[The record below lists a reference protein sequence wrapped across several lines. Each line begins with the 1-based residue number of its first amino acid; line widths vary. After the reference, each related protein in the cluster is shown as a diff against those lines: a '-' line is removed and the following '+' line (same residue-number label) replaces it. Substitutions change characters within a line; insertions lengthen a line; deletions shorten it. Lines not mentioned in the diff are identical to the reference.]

1 MNREAYCKMYD
12 EAYQM
17 GRQSKDQA
25 ERDSK
30 READWIR
37 HESGI

>member
-30 READWIR
+30 READ
-37 HESGI
+37 

>member
-1 MNREAYCKMYD
+1 MNREAYCKLYD
-12 EAYQM
+12 EAYKM

-30 READWIR
+30 READ
-37 HESGI
+37 